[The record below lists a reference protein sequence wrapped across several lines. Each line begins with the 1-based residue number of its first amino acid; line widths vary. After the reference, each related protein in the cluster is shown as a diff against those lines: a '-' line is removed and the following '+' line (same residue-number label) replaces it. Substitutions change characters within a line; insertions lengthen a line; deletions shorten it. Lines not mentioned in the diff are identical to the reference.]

1 MITKPKKKEKKTYLA
16 LIVIGI
22 ALLIGCPP
30 SSSSD
35 PVIKSEPPAGETKF
49 PANGDI
55 LIIYN
60 GTVVKGTGNITIT
73 PASGQAVSIAVT
85 AVAVTVTTNPA
96 VAGQTATTT
105 VTIPASETNLS
116 EGKVTVAIPAG
127 AFKVTNADG
136 ADVAE
141 FSLAFTVIEAD
152 TSPPTIM
159 SRTPAHLA
167 TDVAIDADIVLTF
180 DETVVAGFGNIT
192 FQQSGGSSNVVI
204 DVTSS
209 QVTIDGKVVTIN
221 PEEDF
226 TTQTIYNTQIVP
238 GAFVN
243 YAGLPNALDGS
254 TTSSSWS
261 FTTAA
266 PSN

>member
-55 LIIYN
+55 LVIYR
-60 GTVVKGTGNITIT
+60 GTVVKGTGNITIMPET
-73 PASGQAVSIAVT
+73 EAEVLIPVSDTALVAVSAST
-85 AVAVTVTTNPA
+85 MP
-96 VAGQTATTT
+96 TT
-105 VTIPASETNLS
+105 VTIDPTENLP
-116 EGKVTVAIPAG
+116 EGEVTIAIPAG
-127 AFKVTNADG
+127 VFKVTNADG
-136 ADVAE
+136 ANVAAYT
-141 FSLAFTVIEAD
+141 FSFTVIEAD
-152 TSPPTIM
+152 DSPPTITQ
-159 SRTPAHLA
+159 RVPAHLA
-167 TDVAIDADIVLTF
+167 IDVAIDADIVLTF
-180 DETVVAGFGNIT
+180 DETVVAGIGNIT

-204 DVTSS
+204 DVNSS

-226 TTQTIYNTQIVP
+226 TAPTIYNAQIVA

-261 FTTAA
+261 FRTAA